1 MHGDLSSESVRP
13 PALRLGE
20 AQASS
25 GVYYVTAF
33 SGGQNRVGFRDHLAS
48 VLVSSTSLG
57 RELLGLHPGE
67 REASRSVFL
76 PLFLPGDAAPGAVD

>member
-1 MHGDLSSESVRP
+1 MHGDLSSESVRS
-13 PALRLGE
+13 PALCLGE

-67 REASRSVFL
+67 QEASRSVFL
-76 PLFLPGDAAPGAVD
+76 PLFLPGDAAPRAVE